1 MFKEEDKATEVFMER
16 MLFDLDS
23 GNLKNPNITNLSGTP
38 NFTGNYQKLGLLTA
52 FNGVMYGTFTLASSV
67 LTPPVIIKLYDINGG
82 SSITKAGVLFVDN
95 NGTLTTVKQN
105 NDGTFTL
112 PNGTITTG
120 YYRYTGFVWG
130 AI

>member
-1 MFKEEDKATEVFMER
+1 MNYDELKVHVDKFNQEY
-16 MLFDLDS
+16 DS

-38 NFTGNYQKLGLLTA
+38 NFSGNYQELGLLTA
-52 FNGVMYGTFTLASSV
+52 FNGSMYGTFTLASSV
-67 LTPPVIIKLYDINGG
+67 LTPPVIVKLYDINGG
-82 SSITKAGVLFVDN
+82 DSITKPGVLFVDN

-112 PNGTITTG
+112 PDANLTGG

-130 AI
+130 AD